1 MTTTTEL
8 REGVQLTDLEK
19 GSMIEIETKSRRYA
33 MEYLGGD
40 RVRISGH
47 PQWCPTPV
55 EARLE
60 GSLRN
65 SGVFEAGF
73 VGPGMHVVF
82 QRFGDSLPVTTTEVK
97 DLHYLRRSGGSR

>member
-1 MTTTTEL
+1 MTTVTEL
-8 REGVQLTDLEK
+8 RDGVQLADLEK
-19 GSMIEIETKSRRYA
+19 GSVLEIETKSRRYA

-47 PQWCPTPV
+47 PQWCPTPI

-73 VGPGMHVVF
+73 VG
-82 QRFGDSLPVTTTEVK
+82 RLPVTTTEVK
-97 DLHYLRRSGGSR
+97 DLHYLRRSGETR

>member
-8 REGVQLTDLEK
+8 REGVQLRDLEK
-19 GSMIEIETKSRRYA
+19 GSVIEIETKSRRYA
-33 MEYLGGD
+33 VEYLGGD

-47 PQWCPTPV
+47 PGWCPNPV

-60 GSLRN
+60 GSMRN
-65 SGVFEAGF
+65 SGAFEEGF

-82 QRFGDSLPVTTTEVK
+82 QRSDDSLPVTTTEVK
-97 DLHYLRRSGGSR
+97 DLHYLRRSGESR